1 MVSKF
6 IKGLDLSQ
14 MFFEEVVKKII
25 MNHFPDLKFDAA
37 LIGPGS
43 EILGFDDIVSTD
55 HHWGPRVQIFLSD
68 DDFLK
73 YKDKL
78 NLFLSEKLPYTFHGY
93 SVNWSEPDPN
103 DSNNQFLKEI
113 NSGPVNHRIEI
124 NSVNKYLY
132 DNLAISNLD
141 LTDIDWLLIPEQK
154 LLEFTSGKIFY
165 SGLGDLTNAR
175 TKLNYYPFN
184 VWIFKLISEWDHIAE
199 EMAFIGRTGSI
210 GDDLGSRIEANRMV
224 RHIIR
229 LALVLN
235 RKYIPYP
242 KWLTTEFKH
251 LEFSQDLSKLLLQI
265 LKTNNWREREDLL
278 CQAYLILLDK
288 QNSFKVTPII
298 HLTPQQFFTR
308 DIRVIKVS
316 KITKELKKILKPP
329 LSEIKY
335 PIGSIDHFIHDT
347 HILSDSVF
355 AKKLHLLYQSES

>member
-25 MNHFPDLKFDAA
+25 MNDFPNLKFDAA

-68 DDFLK
+68 DDYPK
-73 YKDKL
+73 YKGEL
-78 NLFLSEKLPYTFHGY
+78 NLILREKLPYTFQGY
-93 SVNWSEPDPN
+93 SVNWNEPDPN

-113 NSGPVNHRIEI
+113 NSGLVNHRIEI
-124 NSVNKYLY
+124 NSVNNYLY

-154 LLEFTSGKIFY
+154 LVEFTSGKIFY
-165 SGLGDLTNAR
+165 SGLRDLADAR
-175 TKLNYYPFN
+175 SKLNYYPFN

-210 GDDLGSRIEANRMV
+210 GDDLGSRIEASRMV

-235 RKYIPYP
+235 RIYIPYP
-242 KWLTTEFKH
+242 KWLTTKFNC
-251 LEFSQDLSKLLLQI
+251 LEFNHNLSKLLLKI
-265 LKTNNWREREDLL
+265 LNTNNWREREDLL

-288 QNSFKVTPII
+288 QNSLNVTPIL
-298 HLTPQQFFTR
+298 HLTPQRFFSR
-308 DIRVIKVS
+308 DIRVIEVK

-335 PIGSIDHFIHDT
+335 PIGSIDNFIDDT
-347 HILSDSVF
+347 HILSDSLF
-355 AKKLHLLYQSES
+355 AKKLRLLYQSES